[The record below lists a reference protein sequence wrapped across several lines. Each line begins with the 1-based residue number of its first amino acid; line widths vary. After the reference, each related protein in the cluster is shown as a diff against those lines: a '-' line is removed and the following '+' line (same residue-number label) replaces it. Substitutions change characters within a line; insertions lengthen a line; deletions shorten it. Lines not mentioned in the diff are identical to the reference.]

1 MGSLK
6 RENNLTIVK
15 YTQIRTRMEVK
26 ARKKTFM
33 VRKVRRRR
41 MKMRTKRGPRK
52 AIRIRNPLLNNL
64 LRVRSLKKL
73 FRTI

>member
-1 MGSLK
+1 MDSLK

-41 MKMRTKRGPRK
+41 MRTKRGPRK

>member
-1 MGSLK
+1 MDSLK

-41 MKMRTKRGPRK
+41 MRTKRGPRK

-64 LRVRSLKKL
+64 LRVRSLKNL

>member
-41 MKMRTKRGPRK
+41 MRTKRGPRK

-64 LRVRSLKKL
+64 LRVRSLKNL

>member
-41 MKMRTKRGPRK
+41 MRTKRGPRK

>member
-1 MGSLK
+1 MDSLK

-41 MKMRTKRGPRK
+41 MRTKRGPRK

-64 LRVRSLKKL
+64 LRVRSLINL
-73 FRTI
+73 LRTI